1 MSFRKLKNISFLGSA
16 NILGTAITAIFW
28 FFIASEIEPEEFG
41 SLHYF
46 LSIAGLATYVA
57 LFGTVNTITVLSAKK
72 IQLQSTLYLISL
84 VIGAIA
90 TVVLIILFNRIDT
103 GFLLFGY
110 IISSLVIGEL
120 IGKQEFSKYFIYVLI
135 QKFSSLILGISFY
148 YLFGVEGILYALAIS
163 FSFYLIRIYKE
174 LKTHKIDF
182 SLLKKNISFVSN
194 NYFTYLAAGVNG
206 TVDKLLI
213 MPLLGPVVVG
223 NYSLALQ
230 FFSIMLIFP
239 DIIFKYILPHDAIDV
254 KNKKIKQITIIISIL
269 LAFTVMFL
277 GPIIIDMLFPKYV
290 DAKDAIQILSVSVI
304 PSTISSFYISKF
316 LSAEKSRLVF
326 FGTVLSSIILVVGIL
341 FFGPKFGIIGI
352 AFVYTVA
359 ISGQTILFAI
369 LNRKYSIGGIF

>member
-1 MSFRKLKNISFLGSA
+1 
-16 NILGTAITAIFW
+16 
-28 FFIASEIEPEEFG
+28 
-41 SLHYF
+41 
-46 LSIAGLATYVA
+46 
-57 LFGTVNTITVLSAKK
+57 
-72 IQLQSTLYLISL
+72 
-84 VIGAIA
+84 
-90 TVVLIILFNRIDT
+90 
-103 GFLLFGY
+103 
-110 IISSLVIGEL
+110 
-120 IGKQEFSKYFIYVLI
+120 
-135 QKFSSLILGISFY
+135 
-148 YLFGVEGILYALAIS
+148 
-163 FSFYLIRIYKE
+163 
-174 LKTHKIDF
+174 
-182 SLLKKNISFVSN
+182 
-194 NYFTYLAAGVNG
+194 